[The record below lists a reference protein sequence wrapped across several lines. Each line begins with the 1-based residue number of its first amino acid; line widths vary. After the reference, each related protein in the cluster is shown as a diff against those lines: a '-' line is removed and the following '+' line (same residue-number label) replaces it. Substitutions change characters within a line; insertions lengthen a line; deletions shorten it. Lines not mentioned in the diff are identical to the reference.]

1 MLVSNYLW
9 NKNQDSIATFLEHP
23 FITGIYNGD
32 LDRDCFKFY
41 IAQDTF
47 FLQAFARA
55 YSIAA
60 AKTKKIEEFTIFHS
74 LADDVLKEL
83 NLHQNYLKTWQIDQ
97 EKIQP
102 APATCRYK
110 DFLLATAWAKEID
123 AIAAAMTPCM
133 RLYAFLGQQLAS
145 RGIPNHQYREWIVTY
160 SSPEFDRSASNLEN
174 LLDNY
179 VKDPNLVEEN
189 YYYALFCEK
198 DFFDAAFNSN
208 SF

>member
-9 NKNQDSIATFLEHP
+9 NKNQDSIAKFLEHP

-83 NLHQNYLKTWQIDQ
+83 NLHQNYLKTWQIDP

-102 APATCRYK
+102 APATCRYR
-110 DFLLATAWAKEID
+110 DFLLATAWAEEID

-179 VKDPNLVEEN
+179 VRDPNLVEEN